1 MVQQLGPTSYVEHNM
16 SVEDKLKLLIG
27 EQAVSIII
35 LNSQLEEANK
45 KIAELEKTLESSDG

>member
-1 MVQQLGPTSYVEHNM
+1 M